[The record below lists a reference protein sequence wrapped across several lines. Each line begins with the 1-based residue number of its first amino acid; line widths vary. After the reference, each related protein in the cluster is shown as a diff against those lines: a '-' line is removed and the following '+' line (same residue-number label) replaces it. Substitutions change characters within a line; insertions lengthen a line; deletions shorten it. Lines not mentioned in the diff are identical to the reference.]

1 MWGVTDIQPLVWTAI
16 GAIAGFVPKFLWDRY
31 WRKRDELATLR
42 RNKKLELLERQL
54 SEFYWPVYLRLQ
66 KDNAV
71 WQKILDSRNK
81 EDSLRQRVGTEIEKT
96 FILPNH
102 DEIIKLIE
110 SKIHLAKADAELL
123 KQLLTYIRH
132 IAVYKAMRSS
142 GVFEYDPIHLGE
154 PWPEKLFPLIEE
166 RVKALQQNYDTLLD
180 LKQERLTSRSS

>member
-1 MWGVTDIQPLVWTAI
+1 
-16 GAIAGFVPKFLWDRY
+16 
-31 WRKRDELATLR
+31 
-42 RNKKLELLERQL
+42 
-54 SEFYWPVYLRLQ
+54 LQ

-123 KQLLTYIRH
+123 NQLLTYIRH

-166 RVKALQQNYDTLLD
+166 RLNHSALKVQRFKKD
-180 LKQERLTSRSS
+180 